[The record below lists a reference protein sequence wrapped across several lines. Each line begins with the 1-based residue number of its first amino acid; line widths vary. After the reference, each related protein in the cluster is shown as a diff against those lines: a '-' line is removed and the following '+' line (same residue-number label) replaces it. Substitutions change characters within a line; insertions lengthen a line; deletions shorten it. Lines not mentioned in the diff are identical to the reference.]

1 MYYSTPFS
9 TPCDYCRASLWY
21 RNHKTLDHVM
31 ALVND
36 SILKERQNQI
46 LLNYLISAAN
56 TQKEKSIISSIRDNK
71 RKHIQ
76 YLSEIYNYIFY
87 LNGNSD
93 FNGCES
99 DIASNYFK
107 EIQGAGRQTKEFT
120 LEELSNYNG
129 SMGKPAYVAVNGVVY
144 DVSREAAWGGA
155 SHFGLMAGKDLSS
168 QFQGCHGN
176 ESVLA
181 KLPKVGILK
190 E

>member
-1 MYYSTPFS
+1 MYYSTPFT
-9 TPCDYCRASLWY
+9 TPCNYCRASLWY

-31 ALVND
+31 ALVYD

-46 LLNYLISAAN
+46 MLDYLISASS
-56 TQKEKSIISSIRDNK
+56 TQEEKSFISSIRANK
-71 RKHIQ
+71 RKHIK
-76 YLSEIYNYIFY
+76 YLSEIYDYILY
-87 LNGNSD
+87 LNRNSD
-93 FNGCES
+93 FNGYES
-99 DIASNYFK
+99 DIASNYST
-107 EIQGAGRQTKEFT
+107 EIQGADRQTKEFT
-120 LEELSNYNG
+120 LDELSNYNG

-176 ESVLA
+176 ESALA